1 MGSRGYIADSY
12 SQMKLLSVF
21 LILSVAIA
29 VVSAKRGPKCDDG
42 TRPTCECADGST
54 PSGRRP
60 RCDDGNKPECECADG
75 STPSKPSKPSPCED
89 ESKPTCVCD
98 DGSTPTKPRRGRK
111 PKCEDESKPTC
122 TCADGQLPQDLEGV
136 NLTP

>member
-42 TRPTCECADGST
+42 TRPT
-54 PSGRRP
+54 
-60 RCDDGNKPECECADG
+60 CECADG

-122 TCADGQLPQDLEGV
+122 TCADGS
-136 NLTP
+136 TPSRPGRG

>member
-1 MGSRGYIADSY
+1 MGISRGYIADSY
-12 SQMKLLSVF
+12 SQMKLLRVF

-75 STPSKPSKPSPCED
+75 STP
-89 ESKPTCVCD
+89 
-98 DGSTPTKPRRGRK
+98 TKPRRGRK

-122 TCADGQLPQDLEGV
+122 TCADGS
-136 NLTP
+136 TPSRPGRG